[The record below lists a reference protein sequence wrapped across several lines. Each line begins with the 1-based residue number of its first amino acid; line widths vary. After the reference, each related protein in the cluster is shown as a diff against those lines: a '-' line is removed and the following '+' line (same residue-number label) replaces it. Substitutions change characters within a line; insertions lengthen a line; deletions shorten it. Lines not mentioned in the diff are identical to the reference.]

1 MICSDHIIILIL
13 ARLHVMTKKR
23 LLTNVYALLASLTLV
38 GLMIT
43 STGLSGMNA
52 AGQSNSSSNMPS
64 PPITNATS
72 SAGTPDFNK
81 TMSDLESSNNPQDIA
96 TLAYIWGYPLVS
108 VVRLVDYSSS
118 PNVPAAP
125 GRGPINTFSSFPNFP
140 TSNFTDI
147 VSINVDTLY
156 SFGLLNLKKEPVVLQ
171 LPPISGRYYTLQ
183 FIDAYSNNFIYI
195 GSRLNDTKG
204 GTYLITGPNWK
215 GEVPTGMKEIKSP
228 TNTVDIGGRIFIN
241 GTADVPNV
249 NAIQDKLKLTPLS
262 VFGRNTT
269 SPQPVTSETNVSSSK
284 QVPIGPQPAL
294 IPTTG
299 IKIYDEIS
307 KDMADNPPPAAD
319 SKVLAK
325 FATIGIGPG
334 LTPSDTKNETIRAAL
349 ENGITEGE
357 KIIDARVQNLG
368 TKVNGWLVNLDVGN
382 YGTDYLLRAAVAK
395 FGLGAN
401 SPAEA
406 VYPSIF
412 TDNQGQKL
420 TGAHNYLIHF
430 AKGQT
435 PPVNAFWSI
444 TLYNN
449 KSYLAENPINRY
461 SISQH
466 TEGLK
471 YNPDG
476 SLDIYI
482 QHSSPGTEKESNW
495 LPSPS
500 GEFNLVLREYNP
512 KDAILKGE
520 YQITPVQRIS

>member
-1 MICSDHIIILIL
+1 MNQINSYFSSLIVI
-13 ARLHVMTKKR
+13 AIVVAGPISIESSVFAQTQ
-23 LLTNVYALLASLTLV
+23 T
-38 GLMIT
+38 G
-43 STGLSGMNA
+43 ST
-52 AGQSNSSSNMPS
+52 SSN
-64 PPITNATS
+64 ATANDS
-72 SAGTPDFNK
+72 QSQTEQLNK
-81 TMSDLESSNNPQDIA
+81 TMAELESSNNPQDIA

-125 GRGPINTFSSFPNFP
+125 GRGPINTFSSFPSFP

-171 LPPISGRYYTLQ
+171 VPPISGRYYTLQ
-183 FIDAYSNNFIYI
+183 FIDAYSNNFLYI
-195 GSRLNDTKG
+195 GSRLNDTTG

-215 GEVPTGMKEIKSP
+215 GEVPPSMKEIKSP
-228 TNTVDIGGRIFIN
+228 TNTVDIGGRIFVN

-249 NAIQDKLKLTPLS
+249 NAIQAKLMLTPLS
-262 VFGRNTT
+262 AFGRNTT
-269 SPQPVTSETNVSSSK
+269 SPQPVTSETNASK
-284 QVPIGPQPAL
+284 QVPIGPQPSL

-299 IKIYDEIS
+299 IKIFDEIS
-307 KDMADNPPPAAD
+307 KDMADNPPPVAD
-319 SKVLAK
+319 SEVLAK
-325 FATIGIGPG
+325 FATIGIGPA
-334 LTPSDTKNETIRAAL
+334 LTPSDTKNDTIRAAL
-349 ENGITEGE
+349 ENGIAEGE
-357 KIIDARVQNLG
+357 KIIDAQVQNLG
-368 TKVNGWLVNLDVGN
+368 MKVNGWLVNLDAGN
-382 YGTDYLLRAAVAK
+382 YGTNYLLRAGVAK

-401 SPAEA
+401 SPEEA
-406 VYPSIF
+406 VYPSTF

-420 TGAHNYLIHF
+420 TGTNNYLIHF
-430 AKGQT
+430 DKGQT

-482 QHSSPGTEKESNW
+482 QHASPGADKESNW

-512 KDAILKGE
+512 QDAILKGE
-520 YQITPVQRIS
+520 YQITPVQLIP

>member
-1 MICSDHIIILIL
+1 MNQINSYFSSLIVI
-13 ARLHVMTKKR
+13 AIVVAGPISIESSVFAQTQ
-23 LLTNVYALLASLTLV
+23 T
-38 GLMIT
+38 G
-43 STGLSGMNA
+43 ST
-52 AGQSNSSSNMPS
+52 SSN
-64 PPITNATS
+64 ATANDS
-72 SAGTPDFNK
+72 QSQIEQLNK
-81 TMSDLESSNNPQDIA
+81 TMAELESSNNPQDIA

-125 GRGPINTFSSFPNFP
+125 GRGPINTFSSFPSFP

-171 LPPISGRYYTLQ
+171 VPPISGRYYTLQ
-183 FIDAYSNNFIYI
+183 FIDAYSNNFLYI
-195 GSRLNDTKG
+195 GSRLNDTTG

-215 GEVPTGMKEIKSP
+215 GDVPPSMKEIKSP
-228 TNTVDIGGRIFIN
+228 TNTVDIGGRIFVN

-249 NAIQDKLKLTPLS
+249 NAIQAKLMLTPLS
-262 VFGRNTT
+262 AFGRNTT
-269 SPQPVTSETNVSSSK
+269 SPQPVTSETNASK
-284 QVPIGPQPAL
+284 QVPIGPQPSL

-299 IKIYDEIS
+299 IKIFDEIS
-307 KDMADNPPPAAD
+307 KDMADNPSPVAD
-319 SKVLAK
+319 SEVLAK

-334 LTPSDTKNETIRAAL
+334 LIPSDTKNDTIRAAL
-349 ENGITEGE
+349 ENGIAEGE
-357 KIIDARVQNLG
+357 KIIDAQVQNLG
-368 TKVNGWLVNLDVGN
+368 MKVNGWLVNLDAGN
-382 YGTDYLLRAAVAK
+382 YGTNYLLRAAVAK

-401 SPAEA
+401 SPEEA
-406 VYPSIF
+406 VYPSTF

-420 TGAHNYLIHF
+420 TGTNNYLIHF
-430 AKGQT
+430 DKGQT

-482 QHSSPGTEKESNW
+482 QNGSPGPEKESNW

-500 GEFNLVLREYNP
+500 GQFNLVLREYNP
-512 KDAILKGE
+512 KSAILNGT
-520 YQITPVQRIS
+520 YQVPPVQLIS

>member
-1 MICSDHIIILIL
+1 MNQINSYFSSLIVI
-13 ARLHVMTKKR
+13 AIVVAGPISIESSVFAQTQ
-23 LLTNVYALLASLTLV
+23 T
-38 GLMIT
+38 G
-43 STGLSGMNA
+43 ST
-52 AGQSNSSSNMPS
+52 SSN
-64 PPITNATS
+64 ATANDS
-72 SAGTPDFNK
+72 QSQIEQLNK
-81 TMSDLESSNNPQDIA
+81 TMAELESSNNPQDIA

-125 GRGPINTFSSFPNFP
+125 GRGPINTFSSFPSFP

-171 LPPISGRYYTLQ
+171 VPPISGRYYTLQ
-183 FIDAYSNNFIYI
+183 FIDAYSNNFLYI
-195 GSRLNDTKG
+195 GSRLNDTTG

-215 GEVPTGMKEIKSP
+215 GDVPPSMKEIKSP
-228 TNTVDIGGRIFIN
+228 TNTVDIGGRIFVN

-249 NAIQDKLKLTPLS
+249 NAIQAKLMLTPLS
-262 VFGRNTT
+262 AFGRNTT
-269 SPQPVTSETNVSSSK
+269 SPQPVTSETNASK

-299 IKIYDEIS
+299 IKIFDEIS
-307 KDMADNPPPAAD
+307 KDMADNPPPVAD
-319 SKVLAK
+319 SEVLAK

-334 LTPSDTKNETIRAAL
+334 LTPSDTKNDTIRAAL
-349 ENGITEGE
+349 ENGIAEGE
-357 KIIDARVQNLG
+357 KIIDAKVQNLG
-368 TKVNGWLVNLDVGN
+368 MKINGWLVNLDAGN

-401 SPAEA
+401 SPEEA
-406 VYPSIF
+406 VYPTIF

-420 TGAHNYLIHF
+420 TGTNNYLIHF
-430 AKGQT
+430 DKGQT

-461 SISQH
+461 SISQY

-482 QHSSPGTEKESNW
+482 QHASPGADKESNW

-512 KDAILKGE
+512 QDAILKGE
-520 YQITPVQRIS
+520 YQITPVQLIP

>member
-1 MICSDHIIILIL
+1 MNQINSYFSSLIVI
-13 ARLHVMTKKR
+13 AIVVAGPISIESSVFAQTQ
-23 LLTNVYALLASLTLV
+23 T
-38 GLMIT
+38 G
-43 STGLSGMNA
+43 ST
-52 AGQSNSSSNMPS
+52 SSN
-64 PPITNATS
+64 ATANDS
-72 SAGTPDFNK
+72 QSQIEQLNK
-81 TMSDLESSNNPQDIA
+81 TMAELESSNNPQDIA

-125 GRGPINTFSSFPNFP
+125 GRGPINTFSSFPSFP

-171 LPPISGRYYTLQ
+171 VPPISGRYYTLQ
-183 FIDAYSNNFIYI
+183 FIDAYSNNFLYI
-195 GSRLNDTKG
+195 GSRLNDTTG

-215 GEVPTGMKEIKSP
+215 GDVPPSMKEIKSP
-228 TNTVDIGGRIFIN
+228 TNTVDIGGRIFVN
-241 GTADVPNV
+241 GTADVHNV
-249 NAIQDKLKLTPLS
+249 NAIQAKLMLTPLS
-262 VFGRNTT
+262 AFGRNTT
-269 SPQPVTSETNVSSSK
+269 SPQPVTSETNASK
-284 QVPIGPQPAL
+284 QVPIGPQPSL

-299 IKIYDEIS
+299 IKIFDEIS
-307 KDMADNPPPAAD
+307 KDMADNPPPVAD
-319 SKVLAK
+319 SEVLAK

-334 LTPSDTKNETIRAAL
+334 LIPSDTKNDTIRAAL
-349 ENGITEGE
+349 ENGIAEGE
-357 KIIDARVQNLG
+357 KIIDAQVQNLG
-368 TKVNGWLVNLDVGN
+368 MKVNGWLVNLDAGN
-382 YGTDYLLRAAVAK
+382 YGTNYLLRAAVAK

-401 SPAEA
+401 SPEEA
-406 VYPSIF
+406 VYPSTF
-412 TDNQGQKL
+412 TNNQGQKL
-420 TGAHNYLIHF
+420 TGTNNYLIHF
-430 AKGQT
+430 DKGQT

-482 QHSSPGTEKESNW
+482 QHASPGADKESNW

-512 KDAILKGE
+512 QDAILKGE
-520 YQITPVQRIS
+520 YQITPVQLIP

>member
-1 MICSDHIIILIL
+1 MNQINSYFSSLIVI
-13 ARLHVMTKKR
+13 AIVVAGPMSIESSVFAQTQ
-23 LLTNVYALLASLTLV
+23 T
-38 GLMIT
+38 G
-43 STGLSGMNA
+43 ST
-52 AGQSNSSSNMPS
+52 SSN
-64 PPITNATS
+64 ATANDS
-72 SAGTPDFNK
+72 QSQIEQLNK
-81 TMSDLESSNNPQDIA
+81 TMAELESSNNPQDIA

-156 SFGLLNLKKEPVVLQ
+156 SFGLLNLTKEPVVLQ
-171 LPPISGRYYTLQ
+171 VPPISGRYYTLQ
-183 FIDAYSNNFIYI
+183 FIDAYSNNFLYI
-195 GSRLNDTKG
+195 GSRLNDTTG

-215 GEVPTGMKEIKSP
+215 GDVPPSMKEIKSP
-228 TNTVDIGGRIFIN
+228 TNTVDIGGRIFVN

-249 NAIQDKLKLTPLS
+249 NAIQAKLMLTPLS
-262 VFGRNTT
+262 AFGRNTT
-269 SPQPVTSETNVSSSK
+269 SPQPATSETNASK

-299 IKIYDEIS
+299 IKIFDEIS
-307 KDMADNPPPAAD
+307 KDMADNPPPVVD
-319 SKVLAK
+319 SEVLAK

-334 LTPSDTKNETIRAAL
+334 LTPSDTKNDTIRAAL
-349 ENGITEGE
+349 ENGIAEGE
-357 KIIDARVQNLG
+357 KIIDAKVQNLG
-368 TKVNGWLVNLDVGN
+368 MKINGWLVNLDAGN

-401 SPAEA
+401 SPEEA
-406 VYPSIF
+406 VYPTIF

-420 TGAHNYLIHF
+420 TGTNNYLIHF
-430 AKGQT
+430 DKGQT

-461 SISQH
+461 SISQY

-482 QHSSPGTEKESNW
+482 QHASPGADKESNW

-512 KDAILKGE
+512 QDAILKGE
-520 YQITPVQRIS
+520 YQITPVQLIP

>member
-1 MICSDHIIILIL
+1 MNQINSYFSSLIVI
-13 ARLHVMTKKR
+13 AIVVAGPISIESSVFAQTQ
-23 LLTNVYALLASLTLV
+23 T
-38 GLMIT
+38 G
-43 STGLSGMNA
+43 ST
-52 AGQSNSSSNMPS
+52 SSN
-64 PPITNATS
+64 ATANDS
-72 SAGTPDFNK
+72 QSQIEQLNK
-81 TMSDLESSNNPQDIA
+81 TMAELESSNNPQDIA

-125 GRGPINTFSSFPNFP
+125 GRGPINTFSSFPSFP

-171 LPPISGRYYTLQ
+171 VPPISGRYYTLQ
-183 FIDAYSNNFIYI
+183 FIDAYSNNFLYI
-195 GSRLNDTKG
+195 GSRLNDTTG

-215 GEVPTGMKEIKSP
+215 GDVPPSMKEIKSP
-228 TNTVDIGGRIFIN
+228 TNTVDIGGRIFVN

-249 NAIQDKLKLTPLS
+249 NAIQAKLMLTPLS
-262 VFGRNTT
+262 AFGRNTT
-269 SPQPVTSETNVSSSK
+269 SPQPVTSETNASK
-284 QVPIGPQPAL
+284 QVPIGPQPSL

-299 IKIYDEIS
+299 IKIFDEIS
-307 KDMADNPPPAAD
+307 KDMADNPSPVAD
-319 SKVLAK
+319 SEVLAK

-334 LTPSDTKNETIRAAL
+334 LIPSDTKNDTIRAAL
-349 ENGITEGE
+349 ENGIAEGE
-357 KIIDARVQNLG
+357 KIIDAQVQNLG
-368 TKVNGWLVNLDVGN
+368 MKVNGWLVNLDAGN
-382 YGTDYLLRAAVAK
+382 YGTNYLLRAAVAK

-401 SPAEA
+401 SPEEA
-406 VYPSIF
+406 VYPSTF

-420 TGAHNYLIHF
+420 TGTNNYLIHF
-430 AKGQT
+430 DKGQT

-482 QHSSPGTEKESNW
+482 QHASPGADKESNW

-512 KDAILKGE
+512 QDAILKGE
-520 YQITPVQRIS
+520 YQITPVQLIP

>member
-1 MICSDHIIILIL
+1 MNQINSYFSSLIVI
-13 ARLHVMTKKR
+13 AIVVAGPISIESSVFAQIQTD
-23 LLTNVYALLASLTLV
+23 
-38 GLMIT
+38 
-43 STGLSGMNA
+43 ST
-52 AGQSNSSSNMPS
+52 SSNVT
-64 PPITNATS
+64 TNDSQSQTEQL
-72 SAGTPDFNK
+72 NK
-81 TMSDLESSNNPQDIA
+81 TMAELESSNNPQDIA

-125 GRGPINTFSSFPNFP
+125 GRGPINTFSSFPSFP

-171 LPPISGRYYTLQ
+171 VPPISGRYYTLQ
-183 FIDAYSNNFIYI
+183 FIDAYSNNFLYI
-195 GSRLNDTKG
+195 GSRLNDTTG

-215 GEVPTGMKEIKSP
+215 GDVPPSMKEIKSP
-228 TNTVDIGGRIFIN
+228 TNTVDIGGRIFVN

-249 NAIQDKLKLTPLS
+249 NAIQAKLMLTPLS
-262 VFGRNTT
+262 AFGRNTT
-269 SPQPVTSETNVSSSK
+269 SPQPVTSETNASK
-284 QVPIGPQPAL
+284 QVPIGPQPSL

-299 IKIYDEIS
+299 IKIFDEIS
-307 KDMADNPPPAAD
+307 KDMADNPPPVAD
-319 SKVLAK
+319 SEVLAK

-334 LTPSDTKNETIRAAL
+334 LIPSDTKNDTIRAAL
-349 ENGITEGE
+349 ENGIAEGE
-357 KIIDARVQNLG
+357 KIIDAQVQNLG
-368 TKVNGWLVNLDVGN
+368 MKVNGWLVNLDAGN
-382 YGTDYLLRAAVAK
+382 YGTNYLLRAGVAK

-401 SPAEA
+401 SPEEA
-406 VYPSIF
+406 VYPSTF

-420 TGAHNYLIHF
+420 TGTNNYLIHF
-430 AKGQT
+430 DKGQT

-482 QHSSPGTEKESNW
+482 QHASPGADKESNW

-512 KDAILKGE
+512 QDAILKGE
-520 YQITPVQRIS
+520 YQITPVQLIP

>member
-1 MICSDHIIILIL
+1 MNQINSYFSSLIVI
-13 ARLHVMTKKR
+13 AIVVAGPISIESSVFAQTQ
-23 LLTNVYALLASLTLV
+23 T
-38 GLMIT
+38 G
-43 STGLSGMNA
+43 ST
-52 AGQSNSSSNMPS
+52 SSN
-64 PPITNATS
+64 ATANDS
-72 SAGTPDFNK
+72 QSQIEQLNK
-81 TMSDLESSNNPQDIA
+81 TMAELESSNNPQDIA

-125 GRGPINTFSSFPNFP
+125 GRGPINTFSSFPSFP

-171 LPPISGRYYTLQ
+171 VPPISGRYYTLQ
-183 FIDAYSNNFIYI
+183 FIDAYSNNFLYI
-195 GSRLNDTKG
+195 GSRLNDTTG

-215 GEVPTGMKEIKSP
+215 GDVPPSMKEIKSP
-228 TNTVDIGGRIFIN
+228 TNTVDIGGRIFVN

-249 NAIQDKLKLTPLS
+249 NAIQAKLMLTPLS
-262 VFGRNTT
+262 AFGRNTT
-269 SPQPVTSETNVSSSK
+269 SPQPVTSETNASK
-284 QVPIGPQPAL
+284 QVPIGPQPSL

-299 IKIYDEIS
+299 IKIFDEIS
-307 KDMADNPPPAAD
+307 KDMADNPSPVAD
-319 SKVLAK
+319 SEVLAK

-334 LTPSDTKNETIRAAL
+334 LTPSDTKNDTIRAAL
-349 ENGITEGE
+349 ENGIAEGE
-357 KIIDARVQNLG
+357 KIIDAKVQNLG
-368 TKVNGWLVNLDVGN
+368 MKVNGWLVNLDAGN
-382 YGTDYLLRAAVAK
+382 YGTNYLLRAAVAK

-401 SPAEA
+401 SPEEA
-406 VYPSIF
+406 VYPSTF

-420 TGAHNYLIHF
+420 TGTNNYLIHF
-430 AKGQT
+430 DKGQT

-461 SISQH
+461 SISQY

-482 QHSSPGTEKESNW
+482 QHESPGADKESNW

-512 KDAILKGE
+512 QDAILKGE
-520 YQITPVQRIS
+520 YQITPVQLIP

>member
-1 MICSDHIIILIL
+1 MNQINSYFSSLIVI
-13 ARLHVMTKKR
+13 AIVVAGPISIESSVFAQTQ
-23 LLTNVYALLASLTLV
+23 T
-38 GLMIT
+38 G
-43 STGLSGMNA
+43 ST
-52 AGQSNSSSNMPS
+52 SSN
-64 PPITNATS
+64 ATANDS
-72 SAGTPDFNK
+72 QSQIEQLNK
-81 TMSDLESSNNPQDIA
+81 TMAELESSNNPQDIA

-125 GRGPINTFSSFPNFP
+125 GRGPINTFSSFPSFP

-156 SFGLLNLKKEPVVLQ
+156 SFGLLNLTKEPVVLQ
-171 LPPISGRYYTLQ
+171 VPPISGRYYTLQ
-183 FIDAYSNNFIYI
+183 FIDAYSNNFLYI
-195 GSRLNDTKG
+195 GSRLNDTTG

-215 GEVPTGMKEIKSP
+215 GDVPPSMKEIKSP
-228 TNTVDIGGRIFIN
+228 TNTVDIGGRIFVN

-249 NAIQDKLKLTPLS
+249 NAIQAKLMLTPLS
-262 VFGRNTT
+262 AFGRNTT
-269 SPQPVTSETNVSSSK
+269 SPQPVTSETNASK
-284 QVPIGPQPAL
+284 QVPIGPQPSL

-299 IKIYDEIS
+299 IKIFDEIS
-307 KDMADNPPPAAD
+307 KDMADNPSPVAD
-319 SKVLAK
+319 SEVLAK

-334 LTPSDTKNETIRAAL
+334 LIPSDTKNDTIRAAL
-349 ENGITEGE
+349 ENGIAEGE
-357 KIIDARVQNLG
+357 KIIDAQVQNLG
-368 TKVNGWLVNLDVGN
+368 MKVNGWLVNLDAGN
-382 YGTDYLLRAAVAK
+382 YGTNYLLRAAVAK

-401 SPAEA
+401 SPEEA
-406 VYPSIF
+406 VYPSTF

-420 TGAHNYLIHF
+420 TGTNNYLIHF
-430 AKGQT
+430 DKGQT

-461 SISQH
+461 SISQY

-482 QHSSPGTEKESNW
+482 QHASPGADKESNW

-512 KDAILKGE
+512 QDAILKGE
-520 YQITPVQRIS
+520 YQITPVQLIP

>member
-1 MICSDHIIILIL
+1 MIGMLGSIRLIHIYIKTMLI
-13 ARLHVMTKKR
+13 AIVVAGPISIESSVFAQIQTD
-23 LLTNVYALLASLTLV
+23 
-38 GLMIT
+38 
-43 STGLSGMNA
+43 ST
-52 AGQSNSSSNMPS
+52 SSNVT
-64 PPITNATS
+64 TNDSQSQTEQL
-72 SAGTPDFNK
+72 NK
-81 TMSDLESSNNPQDIA
+81 TMAELESSNNPQDIA

-125 GRGPINTFSSFPNFP
+125 GRGPINTFSSFPSFP

-171 LPPISGRYYTLQ
+171 VPPISGRYYTLQ
-183 FIDAYSNNFIYI
+183 FIDAYSNNFLYI
-195 GSRLNDTKG
+195 GSRLNDTTG

-215 GEVPTGMKEIKSP
+215 GDVPPSMKEIKSP
-228 TNTVDIGGRIFIN
+228 TNTVDIGGRIFVN

-249 NAIQDKLKLTPLS
+249 NAIQAKLMLTPLS
-262 VFGRNTT
+262 AFGRNTT
-269 SPQPVTSETNVSSSK
+269 SPQPVTSETNASK
-284 QVPIGPQPAL
+284 QVPIGPQPSL

-299 IKIYDEIS
+299 IKIFDEIS
-307 KDMADNPPPAAD
+307 KDMADNPPPEAD
-319 SKVLAK
+319 SEVLAK

-334 LTPSDTKNETIRAAL
+334 LTPSDTKNDTIRAAL
-349 ENGITEGE
+349 ENGIAEGE
-357 KIIDARVQNLG
+357 KIIDAQVQNLG
-368 TKVNGWLVNLDVGN
+368 MKVNGWLVNLDAGN
-382 YGTDYLLRAAVAK
+382 YGTNYLLRAAVAK

-401 SPAEA
+401 SPEEA
-406 VYPSIF
+406 VYPSTF

-420 TGAHNYLIHF
+420 TGTNNYLIHF
-430 AKGQT
+430 DKGQT

-476 SLDIYI
+476 SLDLYI
-482 QHSSPGTEKESNW
+482 QHASPGADKESNW

-512 KDAILKGE
+512 QDAILKGE
-520 YQITPVQRIS
+520 YQITPVQLIP

>member
-1 MICSDHIIILIL
+1 MNQINSYFSSLIVI
-13 ARLHVMTKKR
+13 AIVVAGPISIESSVFAQTQ
-23 LLTNVYALLASLTLV
+23 T
-38 GLMIT
+38 G
-43 STGLSGMNA
+43 ST
-52 AGQSNSSSNMPS
+52 SSN
-64 PPITNATS
+64 ATANDS
-72 SAGTPDFNK
+72 QSQIEQLNK
-81 TMSDLESSNNPQDIA
+81 TMAELESSNNPQDIA

-125 GRGPINTFSSFPNFP
+125 GRGPINTFSSFPSFP

-171 LPPISGRYYTLQ
+171 VPPISGRYYTLQ
-183 FIDAYSNNFIYI
+183 FIDAYSNNFLYI
-195 GSRLNDTKG
+195 GSRLNDTTG

-215 GEVPTGMKEIKSP
+215 GDVPPSMKEIKSP
-228 TNTVDIGGRIFIN
+228 TNTVDIGGRIFVN

-249 NAIQDKLKLTPLS
+249 NAIQAKLMLTPLS
-262 VFGRNTT
+262 AFGRNTT
-269 SPQPVTSETNVSSSK
+269 SPQPVTSETNASK
-284 QVPIGPQPAL
+284 QVPIGPQPSL

-299 IKIYDEIS
+299 IKIFDEIS
-307 KDMADNPPPAAD
+307 KDMADNPPPVAD
-319 SKVLAK
+319 SEVLAK
-325 FATIGIGPG
+325 FATIGIGPA
-334 LTPSDTKNETIRAAL
+334 LTPSDTKNDTIRAAL
-349 ENGITEGE
+349 ENGIAEGE
-357 KIIDARVQNLG
+357 KIIDAQVQNLG
-368 TKVNGWLVNLDVGN
+368 MKVNGWLVNLDAGN
-382 YGTDYLLRAAVAK
+382 YGTNYLLRAGVAK

-401 SPAEA
+401 SPEEA
-406 VYPSIF
+406 VYPSTF

-420 TGAHNYLIHF
+420 TGTNNYLIHF
-430 AKGQT
+430 DKGQT

-482 QHSSPGTEKESNW
+482 QHASPGADKESNW

-512 KDAILKGE
+512 QDAILKGE
-520 YQITPVQRIS
+520 YQITPVQLIP

>member
-1 MICSDHIIILIL
+1 MNQINSYFSSLIVI
-13 ARLHVMTKKR
+13 AIVVAGPISIESSVFAQTQ
-23 LLTNVYALLASLTLV
+23 T
-38 GLMIT
+38 G
-43 STGLSGMNA
+43 ST
-52 AGQSNSSSNMPS
+52 SSN
-64 PPITNATS
+64 ATANDS
-72 SAGTPDFNK
+72 QSQIEQLNK
-81 TMSDLESSNNPQDIA
+81 TMAELESSNNPQDIA

-125 GRGPINTFSSFPNFP
+125 GRGPINTFSSFPSFP

-171 LPPISGRYYTLQ
+171 VPPISGRYYTLQ
-183 FIDAYSNNFIYI
+183 FIDAYSNNFLYI
-195 GSRLNDTKG
+195 GSRLNDTTG

-215 GEVPTGMKEIKSP
+215 GDVPPSMKEIKSP
-228 TNTVDIGGRIFIN
+228 TNTVDIGGRIFVN

-249 NAIQDKLKLTPLS
+249 NAIQAKLMLTPLS
-262 VFGRNTT
+262 AFGRNTT
-269 SPQPVTSETNVSSSK
+269 SPQPVTSETNASK
-284 QVPIGPQPAL
+284 QVPIGPQPSL

-299 IKIYDEIS
+299 IKIFDEIS
-307 KDMADNPPPAAD
+307 KDMADNPSPVAD
-319 SKVLAK
+319 SEVLAK

-334 LTPSDTKNETIRAAL
+334 LIPSDTKNDTIRAAL
-349 ENGITEGE
+349 ENGIAEGE
-357 KIIDARVQNLG
+357 KIIDAQVQNLG
-368 TKVNGWLVNLDVGN
+368 MKVNGWLVNLDAGN
-382 YGTDYLLRAAVAK
+382 YGTNYLLRAAVAK

-401 SPAEA
+401 SPEEA
-406 VYPSIF
+406 VYPSTF

-420 TGAHNYLIHF
+420 TGTNNYLIHF
-430 AKGQT
+430 DKGQT

-471 YNPDG
+471 YNADG

-482 QHSSPGTEKESNW
+482 QHASPGADKESNW

-512 KDAILKGE
+512 QDAILKGE
-520 YQITPVQRIS
+520 YQITPVQLIP

>member
-1 MICSDHIIILIL
+1 
-13 ARLHVMTKKR
+13 
-23 LLTNVYALLASLTLV
+23 
-38 GLMIT
+38 MIT
-43 STGLSGMNA
+43 STGISGMYA
-52 AGQSNSSSNMPS
+52 VTQTNSSSNMTS
-64 PPITNATS
+64 SVNNATS
-72 SAGTPDFNK
+72 STGAPDLNK
-81 TMSDLESSNNPQDIA
+81 TMAELESSNNPQDIA

-118 PNVPAAP
+118 PNVPPGP

-140 TSNFTDI
+140 TPNFTDI

-156 SFGLLNLKKEPVVLQ
+156 SFGLLDLEKEPVVLQ
-171 LPPISGRYYTLQ
+171 VPPISGRYYTLQ
-183 FIDAYSNNFIYI
+183 FIDAYSNNFLYI

-215 GEVPTGMKEIKSP
+215 EDVPPGMEEIKSP
-228 TNTVDIGGRIFIN
+228 TNTVDIGGRIYVD
-241 GTADVPNV
+241 GPDDVPTV
-249 NAIQDKLKLTPLS
+249 NAIQDKLTLTALS
-262 VFGRNTT
+262 VFEQNAT
-269 SPQPVTSETNVSSSK
+269 SVQPVTSEINASK

-307 KDMADNPPPAAD
+307 QDMADNPPPPAD
-319 SKVLAK
+319 SEVLAK

-334 LTPSDTKNETIRAAL
+334 LTPSDTKNDTIRAAL

-357 KIIDARVQNLG
+357 KLIDAQVQNLG
-368 TKVNGWLVNLDVGN
+368 MKVNGWLVNLDIGN
-382 YGTDYLLRAAVAK
+382 YGTDYLLRAGVAK

-401 SPAEA
+401 SPEEA
-406 VYPSIF
+406 VYPSTF
-412 TDNQGQKL
+412 TDNQGQNL
-420 TGAHNYLIHF
+420 TGTHDYLIHF
-430 AKGQT
+430 DKGQT
-435 PPVNAFWSI
+435 SPVNAFWSI

-461 SISQH
+461 SIASQ

-482 QHSSPGTEKESNW
+482 QNASPGTEKESNW
-495 LPSPS
+495 LPSTN
-500 GEFNLVLREYNP
+500 GQFNLVLREYNP
-512 KDAILKGE
+512 QESILKGE
-520 YQITPVQRIS
+520 YQVPPVQNVG